1 VTISKAYSLLEV
13 DGVLERKRGVGMIV
27 AYSQQQSLSLNKRL
41 NLLKPSI
48 KTLINESQ
56 QLDISKQN

>member
-1 VTISKAYSLLEV
+1 MTISKAYSLLEV